1 MGHVSGRGSKAE
13 QSDLRESLAGH
24 TAGCFLST
32 GRAVNQPST
41 HLYISLSLNG
51 ILHLRKSN
59 HILYLSVVLCLCHV
73 SSRLYTPRTQNDRIC
88 LALYLL
94 PRLRYSEALRD
105 VAMKTGTVRFTCV
118 RRAELLL
125 LPSLHA
131 LISSGSFSRQL
142 CYVSHS
148 HLLMIQL
155 RVAVAAIAKSLL
167 SLSLFFS
174 LCPVFKRLIN
184 CACMTASSASQEALQ
199 APDLQAP
206 ANSLVICTVPVPG
219 PQRSDIA
226 IRLPDSRTPGASPH
240 ARGLAHIEHCA
251 RSHSG

>member
-24 TAGCFLST
+24 TAGCSLST

-51 ILHLRKSN
+51 ITYLSLPGSVP
-59 HILYLSVVLCLCHV
+59 YLSVCSACVTSRVGCIQYAPRMTDSVWLST
-73 SSRLYTPRTQNDRIC
+73 SS
-88 LALYLL
+88 LASGTVRHL
-94 PRLRYSEALRD
+94 PD
-105 VAMKTGTVRFTCV
+105 GAMKTGTVRFTCV

-148 HLLMIQL
+148 HLLMIQVQ
-155 RVAVAAIAKSLL
+155 VAVAAIAKSLL
-167 SLSLFFS
+167 SLSLFFP
-174 LCPVFKRLIN
+174 LRPVFKRLIN
-184 CACMTASSASQEALQ
+184 CACMTASSASQEAL
-199 APDLQAP
+199 
-206 ANSLVICTVPVPG
+206 
-219 PQRSDIA
+219 
-226 IRLPDSRTPGASPH
+226 
-240 ARGLAHIEHCA
+240 
-251 RSHSG
+251 